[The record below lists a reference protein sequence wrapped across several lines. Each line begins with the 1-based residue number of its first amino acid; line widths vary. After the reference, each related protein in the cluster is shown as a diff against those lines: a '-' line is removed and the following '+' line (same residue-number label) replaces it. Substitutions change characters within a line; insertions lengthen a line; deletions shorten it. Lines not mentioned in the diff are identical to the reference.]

1 VVFKISGT
9 EEALSNSI
17 VKDPSSK
24 MVFRVESDKKHTNVL
39 ALDGT
44 IITTFEWNHSHPTTH
59 LPISGKQENEDHGMV
74 PN

>member
-17 VKDPSSK
+17 VKDPPSK

-39 ALDGT
+39 ASDGT
-44 IITTFEWNHSHPTTH
+44 IITTFEWNHSDF
-59 LPISGKQENEDHGMV
+59 GKQENEDHGMV